1 MTYSTEYDEKGNI
14 IKEYDTDEY
23 GNIEITYIDEL
34 IKDIN
39 TFGLFTNVIYNYK
52 LELSINKELY
62 EKGVISKEL
71 YEKVLNKILEKMKP
85 ILAIIEV

>member
-1 MTYSTEYDEKGNI
+1 MTYSTEYDENRKI

-39 TFGLFTNVIYNYK
+39 TFGLFTSVIYNYK